1 MTLASEA
8 TQMAC
13 TTKYYAYAAL
23 LDVFGV
29 PRLCKN
35 SNCEPNEEGKAEF

>member
-8 TQMAC
+8 PQMAWS
-13 TTKYYAYAAL
+13 TKYYAYAAFI
-23 LDVFGV
+23 DVFGV